1 MSVLIRSMQ
10 PADLDAVLGIAA
22 GLPQA
27 PQWSRYQYEA
37 VLETA
42 NTGHR
47 VALVAEVAPGEPA
60 GFAVLSILPPEAEL
74 ESIGVATQ
82 FQRRGVA
89 RALLANIFGECLA
102 HGCTELILE
111 VRASND
117 AAQSLYRA
125 AGFQFVGRRPGY
137 YSFPQEEALLFRREL
152 VPQEK

>member
-1 MSVLIRSMQ
+1 MNVLIRRMQ
-10 PADLDAVLGIAA
+10 PADLDAVLSIAA
-22 GLPQA
+22 ELPQA
-27 PQWSRYQYEA
+27 PQWSRYQYES

-42 NTGHR
+42 ETGHR

-82 FQRRGVA
+82 FQRLGVA
-89 RALLANIFGECLA
+89 RTLLANIFSECLE
-102 HGCTELILE
+102 HVCTELILE

-137 YSFPQEEALLFRREL
+137 YSFPQEDALLFRRDF
-152 VPQEK
+152 VSPQK